1 MQKKTELRDLTLAWI
16 RKMPSGKKFTYQDA
30 FDYLQRYFPRE
41 CALRSELQQRR
52 PAFERDAG
60 FAIWDARLK
69 HNLIRL
75 TGIRGERQRI

>member
-16 RKMPSGKKFTYQDA
+16 QRMPRGKKFTYQDA
-30 FDYLQRYFPRE
+30 FEYLQRYFPRE
-41 CALRSELQQRR
+41 RALRSELQQQR
-52 PAFERDAG
+52 PPFERDAA